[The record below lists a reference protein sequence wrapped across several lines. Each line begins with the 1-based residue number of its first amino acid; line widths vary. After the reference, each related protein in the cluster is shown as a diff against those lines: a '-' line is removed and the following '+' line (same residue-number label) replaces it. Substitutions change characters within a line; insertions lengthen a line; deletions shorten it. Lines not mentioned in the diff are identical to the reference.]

1 MKKMTFLSWMAC
13 LFFVASFT
21 SLYAQEK
28 SETQAPAPTAVE
40 PSPAPIPEIP
50 PLSTRVSEVTSVVET
65 APVAPAVV
73 EQPAVQPV
81 TVTEPSAPKFVVFL
95 PEKVDLMWCWYYYTD
110 VQQHFVQSAVE
121 KALVN
126 AGKDIVDL
134 SISDAFPS
142 GGSIAEITNP
152 AEAVK
157 KAKALGATFAII
169 GQAQAIKSGENE
181 AYGVHVARA
190 SAEASARIIRVKD
203 GKLIAIEEAT
213 AQGSGQSAQAAS
225 QAALKDVAK
234 KIASKIATAVPQVE
248 SAK

>member
-1 MKKMTFLSWMAC
+1 MKRIMFLSWIAC
-13 LFFVASFT
+13 VFLLASFT

-28 SETQAPAPTAVE
+28 SETPAPSAAE
-40 PSPAPIPEIP
+40 SSPTPIPEIP
-50 PLSTRVSEVTSVVET
+50 PLSTRVPEV
-65 APVAPAVV
+65 APVLTTTSIAPIVI

-81 TVTEPSAPKFVVFL
+81 TTPVAAPSATKFVVFI

-121 KALVN
+121 TALVS

-134 SISDAFPS
+134 TISDAFQP
-142 GGSIAEITNP
+142 GGSITEITNP

-157 KAKALGATFAII
+157 KAMALGATFAII
-169 GQAQAIKSGENE
+169 GQAQAIKSGESE

-190 SAEASARIIRVKD
+190 NAEASARIIRVQD
-203 GKLIAIEEAT
+203 GKLIAVEEAN
-213 AQGSGQSAQAAS
+213 AQGSGQSSQAAT

-234 KIASKIATAVPQVE
+234 KIASKIAAAVSHVE
-248 SAK
+248 SAE